1 MAVFRLS
8 LLLQVGFV
16 IGSNHEYAE
25 WSAHGKDIRAQEA
38 IYGAQT
44 HRRQLAHLR
53 APHPPVETAK
63 LPQKIEEYLPRVV
76 TAFLHTGD
84 STTLKHANC
93 SRRYE
98 LTSLRGRSH
107 ATPHYSMSSVL
118 DTVLHATNF
127 LNMILQANR
136 SREQS
141 LRRDIEWYH
150 ALVRSILE
158 GDAKIH
164 RAVVTF
170 SADPSVEGPSVL
182 LQATRAGGEI
192 VLQDLSSVAHHHL
205 HNRTEDAEWYHDVK
219 DRKKP
224 SFHKRVLSQ
233 DFRSVDNSIKR
244 GESFIP
250 DKTHVKWS
258 APYLECENGNFLPRW
273 LLTLSAAF
281 YGLKPNLAPEFRGV
295 VRVDINLQDVDID
308 QCSTDGWFAGTHRCN
323 LTTMECLPIRGHG
336 FVLDKYKCHCKK
348 GFYHPNR
355 VAVNG
360 FTRDGRKGKGAD
372 SSPNADEGSSSDCLP
387 CQQGCAYCKDNTPC
401 VAREDGAL
409 RMAVLS
415 FQCLC
420 MLIVFVSMVL
430 IYHFR
435 RNKSIRASGLVLLEA
450 ILCGALLLY
459 FPVGILYFQ
468 PSVFRC
474 ILLRWVRLLG
484 FATVYGTLTLKLY
497 RVLKV
502 FLSRTAQRIPYMT
515 SWRVL
520 RLLGII
526 LLIVLWFLVAW
537 TSAVCQNP
545 DRKLAL
551 IDVGYTPDGLQFS
564 MCLLDRWDYMMAV
577 AEFLFL
583 LWAVYL
589 CYAVRTVPSA
599 FHEPRYM
606 AIAVHNELVL
616 TAIFYVIRFTLAP
629 ELHPDWMLLLFFTH
643 THLTVTVTLGL
654 LLIPKFLFAGTHMRD
669 DIASEAY
676 EDELDMGRSGSYLNS
691 SITSAWSEH
700 SLDPEDIRT
709 PDEMG
714 HLSSINGCG
723 VRSYDSLWEK
733 RTNEELK
740 KLYSQLE
747 IYKRKKMLANNPH
760 LQKKR
765 SSKKGLGRSLMRR
778 ITEIPESVHRQCSR
792 EDKEAGEHGSNR
804 NSICMLKKN
813 PFDPT
818 HPGKPAKEE
827 TLKNKVFSL
836 KKSHSSYDHVRDQ
849 SEDSNSSATEKM
861 EVTTAEGSLLDTLMG
876 KKLVKKKS
884 SENISVPSESTESVP
899 LVCKSA
905 SAHNLTADKKPI
917 HPRASMLQKSLSVI
931 ASAKEKTLGLTGKTQ
946 STEDSNKK
954 SQPKSKDTRVNAE
967 SENECQPKMIISQSV
982 EYKQSTAKGRIMK
995 QPVSGSQPTICSDPV
1010 KGKDLYDLS
1019 EVCPWEVEDLPTP
1032 SENKVQKHVSI
1043 APKETTT
1050 VHGGGTKGGKSQQ
1063 QKQKV
1068 SDQSPSSAQHS
1079 KEIQRTTAVRA
1090 EVCPWE
1096 DGGESQTSQVEGLK
1110 QQTSSQ
1116 SSQLAKTQQP
1126 LSKVESS
1133 QTNLAEVCPWNF
1145 EEAQKTTELACS
1157 PNMTKQRK
1165 GTSPVDGQG
1174 RSTLSDPSKIAVSLQ
1189 PPTSKA
1195 DVCPWD
1201 YESTAVSPNS
1211 ERTPS
1216 PSRGSKTKESP
1227 SKKTDTPSTRTV
1239 EKEKS
1244 KDTDDERSRTKAKDK
1259 SKSSEKQMSQQKMA
1273 EVCPWDVESH
1283 QEVPVVEKR
1292 KSANVGAAKAKPAE
1306 VCPWDF
1312 EDTSDK
1318 KGTDK
1323 SASVVKQSNPNP
1335 KGGVVSA
1342 PKKADVCPWDF
1353 EDSTS
1358 SKKA

>member
-8 LLLQVGFV
+8 LLLHVGFV
-16 IGSNHEYAE
+16 IGSNRPYAGPVTSE
-25 WSAHGKDIRAQEA
+25 HQRQQGRRRADA
-38 IYGAQT
+38 IPGAQPGA
-44 HRRQLAHLR
+44 QLAHLR
-53 APHPPVETAK
+53 APRSFPGEK
-63 LPQKIEEYLPRVV
+63 SEEHLPRVV

-84 STTLKHANC
+84 SRTLKHANC
-93 SRRYE
+93 SRKYE
-98 LTSLRGRSH
+98 LTSLLRGRSH
-107 ATPHYSMSSVL
+107 EKPALTHERVL
-118 DTVLHATNF
+118 ETVLHATNF
-127 LNMILQANR
+127 LNMILQDR
-136 SREQS
+136 SREHN

-170 SADPSVEGPSVL
+170 GGDASIL
-182 LQATRAGGEI
+182 LQATTGGEI
-192 VLQDLSSVAHHHL
+192 VLQDLPRMAHRHL
-205 HNRTEDAEWYHDVK
+205 HHRTMTAEWYHGM
-219 DRKKP
+219 RERQEP
-224 SFHKRVLSQ
+224 RFHKKVLSKAW
-233 DFRSVDNSIKR
+233 RSA
-244 GESFIP
+244 GEDSPERAREFLP
-250 DKTHVKWS
+250 DRTHEWS
-258 APYLECENGNFLPRW
+258 APYLECENGNFVPRW

-281 YGLKPNLAPEFRGV
+281 YGLKSNLDPEFRGV
-295 VRVDINLQDVDID
+295 VRVDVNLQDIDID

-323 LTTMECLPIRGHG
+323 LTTMECLPLRGHG
-336 FVLDKYKCHCKK
+336 FVLDKYQCQCKK

-360 FTRDGRKGKGAD
+360 FTKPGRKGKAGD
-372 SSPNADEGSSSDCLP
+372 GGPGENEGSPSDCLP
-387 CQQGCAYCKDNTPC
+387 CQQGCAFCKDNSPC
-401 VAREDGAL
+401 VALEDGAL
-409 RMAVLS
+409 RLAVLS

-420 MLIVFVSMVL
+420 MLIVFISMVL

-459 FPVGILYFQ
+459 FPVGILYFN

-520 RLLGII
+520 RLLAII
-526 LLIVLWFLVAW
+526 LLIVCWFLVAW

-551 IDVGYTPDGLQFS
+551 IDVGYTPDGSQFG

-616 TAIFYVIRFTLAP
+616 SAIFHVIRFTLAH

-654 LLIPKFLFAGTHMRD
+654 LLVPKFLFAGTHMRD

-700 SLDPEDIRT
+700 SLDPEDIR
-709 PDEMG
+709 
-714 HLSSINGCG
+714 
-723 VRSYDSLWEK
+723 
-733 RTNEELK
+733 EELK

-792 EDKEAGEHGSNR
+792 EEKEVGDYGSNR

-813 PFDPT
+813 PLEPS
-818 HPGKPAKEE
+818 HQVKPAKEE

-849 SEDSNSSATEKM
+849 NEDANRAAAEKM
-861 EVTTAEGSLLDTLMG
+861 EMATTEGSLLDTLMG
-876 KKLVKKKS
+876 KKLVKKQS
-884 SENISVPSESTESVP
+884 TENINAPSESTESVP

-946 STEDSNKK
+946 SSEDSNKK
-954 SQPKSKDTRVNAE
+954 SQPKSKDTKANAE
-967 SENECQPKMIISQSV
+967 TENDCQPKMIISQSV

-995 QPVSGSQPTICSDPV
+995 QPVTGSQPTICSDPV
-1010 KGKDLYDLS
+1010 RGKDLYDVS
-1019 EVCPWEVEDLPTP
+1019 EVCPWELEDLPTP
-1032 SENKVQKHVSI
+1032 SENKIQKHVSI

-1050 VHGGGTKGGKSQQ
+1050 IHGGSTKGSKS
-1063 QKQKV
+1063 QKQKG
-1068 SDQSPSSAQHS
+1068 SDQSPLSGRHS
-1079 KEIQRTTAVRA
+1079 KETQRTTSVRA
-1090 EVCPWE
+1090 DVCPWE
-1096 DGGESQTSQVEGLK
+1096 EGGETKASLSEGSRQQV
-1110 QQTSSQ
+1110 SSQ
-1116 SSQLAKTQQP
+1116 SRSNRPHSTLETSKT
-1126 LSKVESS
+1126 KR
-1133 QTNLAEVCPWNF
+1133 ADICPWDF
-1145 EEAQKTTELACS
+1145 EEQQKMTELARS
-1157 PNMTKQRK
+1157 PDTIKQK
-1165 GTSPVDGQG
+1165 KTTSPVDGRG
-1174 RSTLSDPSKIAVSLQ
+1174 RNLMSDTPKGVASLHL
-1189 PPTSKA
+1189 PMTKA
-1195 DVCPWD
+1195 EICPWD
-1201 YESTAVSPNS
+1201 YDSAAVSPNTD
-1211 ERTPS
+1211 RTPS
-1216 PSRGSKTKESP
+1216 PAQAPKTKESP
-1227 SKKTDTPSTRTV
+1227 TIKKGTPSIRTV

-1244 KDTDDERSRTKAKDK
+1244 KDTEDEQSLTKVQDK
-1259 SKSSEKQMSQQKMA
+1259 NKSSDKRLSQQKFSEA
-1273 EVCPWDVESH
+1273 CPWDVESP
-1283 QEVPVVEKR
+1283 QEGLQVEKR
-1292 KSANVGAAKAKPAE
+1292 KSANVGAAKPKQAE

-1312 EDTSDK
+1312 EDMSSKTGS
-1318 KGTDK
+1318 DK
-1323 SASVVKQSNPNP
+1323 SAPVEKQSNPNS
-1335 KGGVVSA
+1335 KGAAAGSA
-1342 PKKADVCPWDF
+1342 KKAEVCPWDF
-1353 EDSTS
+1353 DESKS

>member
-16 IGSNHEYAE
+16 IGSNHKYAE
-25 WSAHGKDIRAQEA
+25 WSAHGEDTGARAEV
-38 IYGAQT
+38 YGAQT

-53 APHPPVETAK
+53 APHPPPAAGETAE
-63 LPQKIEEYLPRVV
+63 LAQQIEESLPRVV

-98 LTSLRGRSH
+98 LASLRGRSH
-107 ATPHYSMSSVL
+107 AAPHHSMGSVL

-127 LNMILQANR
+127 LNVVLQTNR

-170 SADPSVEGPSVL
+170 SADSAVAGPSML

-205 HNRTEDAEWYHDVK
+205 HNRTADTEWYHEVK

-224 SFHKRVLSQ
+224 TFHKRVLSQ
-233 DFRSVDNSIKR
+233 DFKSVDSSLNR

-258 APYLECENGNFLPRW
+258 APYLEGENGNFAPRW

-281 YGLKPNLAPEFRGV
+281 YGLRNNLAPEFRGV

-323 LTTMECLPIRGHG
+323 LTTMECLPIRGQG

-360 FTRDGRKGKGAD
+360 FTRTGKKGKAAD
-372 SSPNADEGSSSDCLP
+372 SGPNADEASSSDCLP
-387 CQQGCAYCKDNTPC
+387 CQQGCAFCKDDTPC

-409 RMAVLS
+409 RMAVVS

-420 MLIVFVSMVL
+420 MLIVFISMVL
-430 IYHFR
+430 VYYFR

-526 LLIVLWFLVAW
+526 LLIVCWFLVAW

-545 DRKLAL
+545 DRKSTL

-616 TAIFYVIRFTLAP
+616 SAIFHVIRFTLAP

-654 LLIPKFLFAGTHMRD
+654 LLIPKFLFAGAHMRD

-714 HLSSINGCG
+714 PLSSINGCG
-723 VRSYDSLWEK
+723 VRPCDSHWEK

-792 EDKEAGEHGSNR
+792 DDKESGEHGSNR

-813 PFDPT
+813 PFDPP

-849 SEDSNSSATEKM
+849 NEDSNSSTTDKM
-861 EVTTAEGSLLDTLMG
+861 EVTPAEGSLLDTLMG

-884 SENISVPSESTESVP
+884 SENVCVPSESTECVP

-917 HPRASMLQKSLSVI
+917 HPKASMLQKSLSVI
-931 ASAKEKTLGLTGKTQ
+931 ASAKEKTLGLTGKAQ
-946 STEDSNKK
+946 IAEDSNKK
-954 SQPKSKDTRVNAE
+954 SQSKSKETRASAE
-967 SENECQPKMIISQSV
+967 PENEGPSKMIISQSV
-982 EYKQSTAKGRIMK
+982 EYKQTVAKGTIMK
-995 QPVSGSQPTICSDPV
+995 QPVSGSEPTICSDPV

-1019 EVCPWEVEDLPTP
+1019 EVCPWEVEDVPTP
-1032 SENKVQKHVSI
+1032 SENKVIKHVSI

-1050 VHGGGTKGGKSQQ
+1050 VHGGSTKGGKSQQ
-1063 QKQKV
+1063 QKQKA
-1068 SDQSPSSAQHS
+1068 SDHSSGRNS
-1079 KEIQRTTAVRA
+1079 KEIQKTTAVRA

-1096 DGGESQTSQVEGLK
+1096 DGGESNVSQGEGSKQQLSSQTSQF
-1110 QQTSSQ
+1110 
-1116 SSQLAKTQQP
+1116 AKTQQP
-1126 LSKVESS
+1126 HSAVESS
-1133 QTNLAEVCPWNF
+1133 KTARVDICPWDF
-1145 EEAQKTTELACS
+1145 EEPQTTTEVS
-1157 PNMTKQRK
+1157 RSSDTTKQK
-1165 GTSPVDGQG
+1165 KSTSPVDCRGK
-1174 RSTLSDPSKIAVSLQ
+1174 SILSDPSKVGGSLQ
-1189 PPTSKA
+1189 PPTKV

-1201 YESTAVSPNS
+1201 YDSTAVSPNS
-1211 ERTPS
+1211 ETTPS
-1216 PSRGSKTKESP
+1216 PSQVAKTKEDL
-1227 SKKTDTPSTRTV
+1227 SKKKATPSTRTLD
-1239 EKEKS
+1239 KEKS
-1244 KDTDDERSRTKAKDK
+1244 KDIDEKSRTKSKDK
-1259 SKSSEKQMSQQKMA
+1259 SKSSERHASPQKLA
-1273 EVCPWDVESH
+1273 EVCPWDVESQ
-1283 QEVPVVEKR
+1283 QEVPLVEKR
-1292 KSANVGAAKAKPAE
+1292 KSANVGAAKPKPAE
-1306 VCPWDF
+1306 VCPWEF
-1312 EDTSDK
+1312 EDTSAN

-1335 KGGVVSA
+1335 KGGVETA
-1342 PKKADVCPWDF
+1342 AKKADVCPWDF
-1353 EDSTS
+1353 EESAS
-1358 SKKA
+1358 SKQA

>member
-16 IGSNHEYAE
+16 IGSNHKYAE
-25 WSAHGKDIRAQEA
+25 WSAHGEDMGAREA
-38 IYGAQT
+38 VHGAQT

-53 APHPPVETAK
+53 APHHPPGETAAE
-63 LPQKIEEYLPRVV
+63 LPQKIEEHLPRVV

-84 STTLKHANC
+84 STILKHANC

-98 LTSLRGRSH
+98 LTSLRGRSQ
-107 ATPHYSMSSVL
+107 ATPHHSMSSVL

-170 SADPSVEGPSVL
+170 NADPSVAGPSVL

-192 VLQDLSSVAHHHL
+192 VLQDLSSMAHRHL
-205 HNRTEDAEWYHDVK
+205 HNRTVDTEWYHDVR

-233 DFRSVDNSIKR
+233 DIRAVDNSLRR

-258 APYLECENGNFLPRW
+258 APYLECENGNFVPRW

-323 LTTMECLPIRGHG
+323 LTTMECLPTHGHG
-336 FVLDKYKCHCKK
+336 FVLDKYSCHCKK

-360 FTRDGRKGKGAD
+360 FTKMGRKGKAAD
-372 SSPNADEGSSSDCLP
+372 SGPNADEGSSSDCLP
-387 CQQGCAYCKDNTPC
+387 CQPGCAYCKDDTPC

-526 LLIVLWFLVAW
+526 LLIVCWFLVAW

-551 IDVGYTPDGLQFS
+551 IDVGYTPNGLQFS

-606 AIAVHNELVL
+606 AIAVHNELIL

-700 SLDPEDIRT
+700 SLDPEDIR
-709 PDEMG
+709 
-714 HLSSINGCG
+714 
-723 VRSYDSLWEK
+723 
-733 RTNEELK
+733 EELK

-849 SEDSNSSATEKM
+849 SEDSNSSATDKM
-861 EVTTAEGSLLDTLMG
+861 EVTPAEGSLLDTLMG

-954 SQPKSKDTRVNAE
+954 SQPKSKDTRANAE

-982 EYKQSTAKGRIMK
+982 EYKQTAPLGRIMK
-995 QPVSGSQPTICSDPV
+995 QPVSGSQPTICSDPG

-1050 VHGGGTKGGKSQQ
+1050 VHGGSTKGGKSHQ
-1063 QKQKV
+1063 QKQKT
-1068 SDQSPSSAQHS
+1068 SDHSPSSGRNS
-1079 KEIQRTTAVRA
+1079 KEIQKSTAVRA
-1090 EVCPWE
+1090 DVCPWE
-1096 DGGESQTSQVEGLK
+1096 DGGESQGSPSEGK
-1110 QQTSSQ
+1110 QQTYSQ
-1116 SSQLAKTQQP
+1116 ASKPAMTQQP
-1126 LSKVESS
+1126 HSTTESS
-1133 QTNLAEVCPWNF
+1133 KTHRVEVCPWDF
-1145 EEAQKTTELACS
+1145 QEAETTTELARS
-1157 PNMTKQRK
+1157 PDTTTQRK
-1165 GTSPVDGQG
+1165 GTSPVDGKG
-1174 RSTLSDPSKIAVSLQ
+1174 RSSLSDPSKTGGSLQ
-1189 PPTSKA
+1189 PPSSKV

-1201 YESTAVSPNS
+1201 YDSTAVSPNS

-1216 PSRGSKTKESP
+1216 PSRAPKTKESP
-1227 SKKTDTPSTRTV
+1227 SKKKGTPSTRTV
-1239 EKEKS
+1239 EKEKT
-1244 KDTDDERSRTKAKDK
+1244 KDADDEKSRTKAKDK
-1259 SKSSEKQMSQQKMA
+1259 SKSSDKHVSQQKMA

-1283 QEVPVVEKR
+1283 QEVPAVEKR
-1292 KSANVGAAKAKPAE
+1292 KSANVGAAKPKPAE

-1312 EDTSDK
+1312 EDTSDN
-1318 KGTDK
+1318 KGTDR
-1323 SASVVKQSNPNP
+1323 SAPVVKQSSPNP
-1335 KGGVVSA
+1335 KGRAAVA

>member
-1 MAVFRLS
+1 MAVFRLA

-16 IGSNHEYAE
+16 I
-25 WSAHGKDIRAQEA
+25 AHGGGGR
-38 IYGAQT
+38 GGGGRT
-44 HRRQLAHLR
+44 HRGHRLAHLR
-53 APHPPVETAK
+53 GEAAQLRPSDAVAE
-63 LPQKIEEYLPRVV
+63 
-76 TAFLHTGD
+76 FLHTGD
-84 STTLKHANC
+84 SGALKRANC

-98 LTSLRGRSH
+98 LASLRGRAPGS
-107 ATPHYSMSSVL
+107 PHGSVL
-118 DTVLHATNF
+118 DVVMHASNF
-127 LNMILQANR
+127 LNMVLQANR

-141 LRRDIEWYH
+141 LRRDVEWYH
-150 ALVRSILE
+150 ALVRSILL
-158 GDAKIH
+158 GDPDIH
-164 RAVVTF
+164 RAVVAF
-170 SADPSVEGPSVL
+170 APDESHAPPGPWVH

-192 VLQDLSSVAHHHL
+192 VLQDTGGHHL
-205 HNRTEDAEWYHDVK
+205 HNRTAETEWFHGFK
-219 DRKKP
+219 DRKKLT
-224 SFHKRVLSQ
+224 FHKRVLSQ
-233 DFRSVDNSIKR
+233 DFTSVDNSLRR

-250 DKTHVKWS
+250 DKTHLRWS
-258 APYLECENGNFLPRW
+258 APYLECEDGNLVPPW

-281 YGLKPNLAPEFRGV
+281 YGLRPNLSPEFRGV

-308 QCSTDGWFAGTHRCN
+308 QCSTDGWFAGTHGCN
-323 LTTMECLPIRGHG
+323 LTTMECLPMRGHG
-336 FVLDKYKCHCKK
+336 FVLDKYKCVCRT
-348 GFYHPNR
+348 GFYHPSR
-355 VAVNG
+355 VAVSG
-360 FTRDGRKGKGAD
+360 VTRAGPKGTVPD
-372 SSPNADEGSSSDCLP
+372 SGPNADEASSSDCLP
-387 CQQGCAYCKDNTPC
+387 CQPGCAFCKDDTPC
-401 VAREDGAL
+401 VAREDDAL
-409 RMAVLS
+409 RLAVLS
-415 FQCLC
+415 FQSLC
-420 MLIVFVSMVL
+420 MLVVFISMVL
-430 IYHFR
+430 VYHFR

-520 RLLGII
+520 RLLAII
-526 LLIVLWFLVAW
+526 LLIVCWFLVAW
-537 TSAVCQNP
+537 TSAVCQIA
-545 DRKLAL
+545 DRKSAL

-564 MCLLDRWDYMMAV
+564 MCLLDHWDFMMAV

-616 TAIFYVIRFTLAP
+616 SAIFHVLRFTLAP

-654 LLIPKFLFAGTHMRD
+654 LLIPKFLFAGAHMRD

-700 SLDPEDIRT
+700 SLDPEDIR
-709 PDEMG
+709 
-714 HLSSINGCG
+714 
-723 VRSYDSLWEK
+723 
-733 RTNEELK
+733 EELK

-792 EDKEAGEHGSNR
+792 EEKDVGEHTGNR
-804 NSICMLKKN
+804 NSICVLKKN
-813 PFDPT
+813 PFDQT
-818 HPGKPAKEE
+818 MKPVKEE
-827 TLKNKVFSL
+827 TLKNKMFSL

-849 SEDSNSSATEKM
+849 SEDSSSSATDKM
-861 EVTTAEGSLLDTLMG
+861 EVMVADGSLLDTLMG

-884 SENISVPSESTESVP
+884 SENLGAPSESTESVP

-905 SAHNLTADKKPI
+905 SAHNLTADKKPL

-931 ASAKEKTLGLTGKTQ
+931 ATAKEKTLGLTGKTQ
-946 STEDSNKK
+946 SAEDGNKK
-954 SQPKSKDTRVNAE
+954 PKSAAEAENA
-967 SENECQPKMIISQSV
+967 
-982 EYKQSTAKGRIMK
+982 TKGR
-995 QPVSGSQPTICSDPV
+995 TDPV

-1019 EVCPWEVEDLPTP
+1019 EVCPWEVEDVPTP
-1032 SENKVQKHVSI
+1032 SENKIQKHVSI

-1050 VHGGGTKGGKSQQ
+1050 VHGGSTKGGKSQ
-1063 QKQKV
+1063 KQKV
-1068 SDQSPSSAQHS
+1068 TDSSPSGVR
-1079 KEIQRTTAVRA
+1079 QRTPRE

-1096 DGGESQTSQVEGLK
+1096 DTNQVE
-1110 QQTSSQ
+1110 TSTQ
-1116 SSQLAKTQQP
+1116 AAKTNR
-1126 LSKVESS
+1126 E
-1133 QTNLAEVCPWNF
+1133 
-1145 EEAQKTTELACS
+1145 
-1157 PNMTKQRK
+1157 
-1165 GTSPVDGQG
+1165 
-1174 RSTLSDPSKIAVSLQ
+1174 
-1189 PPTSKA
+1189 

-1201 YESTAVSPNS
+1201 YGETTETCPAAKQRKGASSPEARNISSKAEVCPRDNPASPNT
-1211 ERTPS
+1211 ES
-1216 PSRGSKTKESP
+1216 PHRSSKPKESP
-1227 SKKTDTPSTRTV
+1227 SKRRTLER
-1239 EKEKS
+1239 EKDMS
-1244 KDTDDERSRTKAKDK
+1244 KDNKDEKSRTKAKDK
-1259 SKSSEKQMSQQKMA
+1259 SKPSESQQRLA
-1273 EVCPWDVESH
+1273 EVCPWDMDSH
-1283 QEVPVVEKR
+1283 QEVAAVEKR
-1292 KSANVGAAKAKPAE
+1292 KSANVGAVKAKKAE

-1318 KGTDK
+1318 KDK
-1323 SASVVKQSNPNP
+1323 SSTGRRSALNAGPVP
-1335 KGGVVSA
+1335 KT
-1342 PKKADVCPWDF
+1342 ADVCPWDF
-1353 EDSTS
+1353 ED
-1358 SKKA
+1358 KKA

>member
-8 LLLQVGFV
+8 LLLHVGFV
-16 IGSNHEYAE
+16 IGSNHKYAQ
-25 WSAHGKDIRAQEA
+25 WSAHGEDARARE
-38 IYGAQT
+38 AQT
-44 HRRQLAHLR
+44 HSRQLVAHLR
-53 APHPPVETAK
+53 APQHPPPPPHPHPLGGE
-63 LPQKIEEYLPRVV
+63 LPQKIEEHLPRVV

-98 LTSLRGRSH
+98 LTSLRGRSRV
-107 ATPHYSMSSVL
+107 TPHHSMSSVL

-170 SADPSVEGPSVL
+170 SADSSVEGASVL

-192 VLQDLSSVAHHHL
+192 VLQDLSSMAQHHL
-205 HNRTEDAEWYHDVK
+205 HNRTADTEWYHDVK
-219 DRKKP
+219 DKKKP
-224 SFHKRVLSQ
+224 SFKKRVLSQ
-233 DFRSVDNSIKR
+233 DFRSVDNSLKR

-258 APYLECENGNFLPRW
+258 APYLECENGNFVPRW

-323 LTTMECLPIRGHG
+323 TTTMECLPIHGHG

-348 GFYHPNR
+348 GFYHHNR

-360 FTRDGRKGKGAD
+360 FTGMGRKGKAAD
-372 SSPNADEGSSSDCLP
+372 SGPNADEGSSSDCMP
-387 CQQGCAYCKDNTPC
+387 CQQGCAYCKDDTPC

-420 MLIVFVSMVL
+420 LLIVFVSMVL

-526 LLIVLWFLVAW
+526 LLIVCWFLVAW

-551 IDVGYTPDGLQFS
+551 IDVGYTPNGLQFS

-616 TAIFYVIRFTLAP
+616 SAIFYVIRFTLAP

-700 SLDPEDIRT
+700 SLDPEDIR
-709 PDEMG
+709 
-714 HLSSINGCG
+714 
-723 VRSYDSLWEK
+723 
-733 RTNEELK
+733 EELK

-813 PFDPT
+813 PFDPP
-818 HPGKPAKEE
+818 HSGKPAKEE

-849 SEDSNSSATEKM
+849 SEDSSSSATDKM
-861 EVTTAEGSLLDTLMG
+861 EVTPAEGSLLDTLMG

-884 SENISVPSESTESVP
+884 SENINAPSESTESVP

-905 SAHNLTADKKPI
+905 SAHNLTADKKPL

-954 SQPKSKDTRVNAE
+954 SQPKSKDTRANAE
-967 SENECQPKMIISQSV
+967 PENECQLKMIMSQSV
-982 EYKQSTAKGRIMK
+982 EYKQSAAKGRIMK
-995 QPVSGSQPTICSDPV
+995 QPVGGSQPTICSDPV

-1050 VHGGGTKGGKSQQ
+1050 VHGGSTKGSKSQQ
-1063 QKQKV
+1063 HKQKA
-1068 SDQSPSSAQHS
+1068 SDQSPSSSRHS

-1090 EVCPWE
+1090 DVCPWE
-1096 DGGESQTSQVEGLK
+1096 DGGESQGSQVEGSK
-1110 QQTSSQ
+1110 QQIYSQTSKP
-1116 SSQLAKTQQP
+1116 AKTQQP
-1126 LSKVESS
+1126 HSASESAK
-1133 QTNLAEVCPWNF
+1133 THRVDVCPWDF
-1145 EEAQKTTELACS
+1145 EEVQKTTELAHS
-1157 PNMTKQRK
+1157 PDMTKPRK
-1165 GTSPVDGQG
+1165 GSSPVDGKG
-1174 RSTLSDPSKIAVSLQ
+1174 RSGLSLQ
-1189 PPTSKA
+1189 PPSTKI

-1201 YESTAVSPNS
+1201 YDSTAVSPNS
-1211 ERTPS
+1211 GQRTPS
-1216 PSRGSKTKESP
+1216 PSRAPKTKESP
-1227 SKKTDTPSTRTV
+1227 SKKKASPSTRTV

-1244 KDTDDERSRTKAKDK
+1244 KDADEEKSRTKAKDK
-1259 SKSSEKQMSQQKMA
+1259 SKSSEKHASQQKMA
-1273 EVCPWDVESH
+1273 EVCPWDVESLP
-1283 QEVPVVEKR
+1283 EVAVVEKR

-1342 PKKADVCPWDF
+1342 AKKADVCPWDF
-1353 EDSTS
+1353 DESTS

>member
-1 MAVFRLS
+1 KKLTRAMDSNTIWSRD
-8 LLLQVGFV
+8 FV
-16 IGSNHEYAE
+16 
-25 WSAHGKDIRAQEA
+25 
-38 IYGAQT
+38 
-44 HRRQLAHLR
+44 
-53 APHPPVETAK
+53 
-63 LPQKIEEYLPRVV
+63 LPQVLEEHLPRVV

-98 LTSLRGRSH
+98 LTSLRGRSQG
-107 ATPHYSMSSVL
+107 APHSSVSSAL
-118 DTVLHATNF
+118 GSVLHATNF
-127 LNMILQANR
+127 LSTILQANR

-158 GDAKIH
+158 GDARIH

-170 SADPSVEGPSVL
+170 GAEGPSVLL
-182 LQATRAGGEI
+182 LQATRAGAEI
-192 VLQDLSSVAHHHL
+192 ILQDLSGVAHHHL
-205 HNRTEDAEWYHDVK
+205 HNRTADTEWYHHVK
-219 DRKKP
+219 DRKP
-224 SFHKRVLSQ
+224 TFHKRVLSQ
-233 DFRSVDNSIKR
+233 DHGSLKR
-244 GESFIP
+244 GQSFIP
-250 DKTHVKWS
+250 DKAHVKWS
-258 APYLECENGNFLPRW
+258 APYLECQNGNFVPRW

-281 YGLKPNLAPEFRGV
+281 YGLESNLVPEFRGV
-295 VRVDINLQDVDID
+295 VRVDVNLQDVDID
-308 QCSTDGWFAGTHRCN
+308 QCSSDGWFAGTHRCN
-323 LTTMECLPIRGHG
+323 MTTMQCLPIRGHG

-348 GFYHPNR
+348 GFYHPSR
-355 VAVNG
+355 VAVSS
-360 FTRDGRKGKGAD
+360 FMSRQGKVAD
-372 SSPNADEGSSSDCLP
+372 SGPNADEGSSNDCLP
-387 CQQGCAYCKDNTPC
+387 CQQGCAYCKDDTPC
-401 VAREDGAL
+401 VVQEDGAL

-420 MLIVFVSMVL
+420 LLIVFISMVL

-520 RLLGII
+520 RLLSII
-526 LLIVLWFLVAW
+526 LLIVCWFLVAW

-551 IDVGYTPDGLQFS
+551 IDVGYTPDGLQFG

-616 TAIFYVIRFTLAP
+616 SAIFYVIRFTLVL

-700 SLDPEDIRT
+700 SLDPEDIR
-709 PDEMG
+709 
-714 HLSSINGCG
+714 
-723 VRSYDSLWEK
+723 
-733 RTNEELK
+733 EELK

-792 EDKEAGEHGSNR
+792 EDKEGAEHGSNR

-818 HPGKPAKEE
+818 HTGKPIKEE

-849 SEDSNSSATEKM
+849 SEDSNSSATDKM
-861 EVTTAEGSLLDTLMG
+861 EVATAEGSLLDTLMG
-876 KKLVKKKS
+876 RKLVKKS
-884 SENISVPSESTESVP
+884 SENINAPSESTESVP

-905 SAHNLTADKKPI
+905 SAHNLSADKKPI

-931 ASAKEKTLGLTGKTQ
+931 ASAKEKTLGLTAKTQ

-967 SENECQPKMIISQSV
+967 PENECQPKMIVSQSV
-982 EYKQSTAKGRIMK
+982 EGKQNVVKGKIMK
-995 QPVSGSQPTICSDPV
+995 QPVGGSQPTICSDPV

-1043 APKETTT
+1043 APKESTT
-1050 VHGGGTKGGKSQQ
+1050 VHGGSTKGGKFQQ
-1063 QKQKV
+1063 QKRA
-1068 SDQSPSSAQHS
+1068 SDQSPSSRPS
-1079 KEIQRTTAVRA
+1079 KEVQKTTSVRSDICPWEDECESQSSQVESSKQQLHNQA
-1090 EVCPWE
+1090 SKPAKTQQTPSTTQSSKTNRVEVCPW
-1096 DGGESQTSQVEGLK
+1096 D
-1110 QQTSSQ
+1110 
-1116 SSQLAKTQQP
+1116 
-1126 LSKVESS
+1126 
-1133 QTNLAEVCPWNF
+1133 F
-1145 EEAQKTTELACS
+1145 EEPQKTTELTHS
-1157 PNMTKQRK
+1157 PDTTTRRK
-1165 GTSPVDGQG
+1165 GASPVDGKG
-1174 RSTLSDPSKIAVSLQ
+1174 RNALSDTAKTGGSLQ
-1189 PPTSKA
+1189 PPGTRPE
-1195 DVCPWD
+1195 VCPWD
-1201 YESTAVSPNS
+1201 YESNALPPNS
-1211 ERTPS
+1211 EQRTPS
-1216 PSRGSKTKESP
+1216 PSRASKTKESP
-1227 SKKTDTPSTRTV
+1227 SKKKAQRKEDTREYITFSVSLLCCWLHITLDCTPAVAPCVYTY
-1239 EKEKS
+1239 
-1244 KDTDDERSRTKAKDK
+1244 
-1259 SKSSEKQMSQQKMA
+1259 
-1273 EVCPWDVESH
+1273 SH
-1283 QEVPVVEKR
+1283 QPLT
-1292 KSANVGAAKAKPAE
+1292 
-1306 VCPWDF
+1306 VCFPR
-1312 EDTSDK
+1312 EHRRINQR
-1318 KGTDK
+1318 
-1323 SASVVKQSNPNP
+1323 QSEPQARTR
-1335 KGGVVSA
+1335 V
-1342 PKKADVCPWDF
+1342 
-1353 EDSTS
+1353 
-1358 SKKA
+1358 

>member
-16 IGSNHEYAE
+16 IGSSHKYAE
-25 WSAHGKDIRAQEA
+25 WSEDIGAREA
-38 IYGAQT
+38 VRGAQT
-44 HRRQLAHLR
+44 HRPQLAHLR
-53 APHPPVETAK
+53 APHRVPRETAPG
-63 LPQKIEEYLPRVV
+63 LPQKIEEHLPRVV

-93 SRRYE
+93 SRKYE
-98 LTSLRGRSH
+98 LASLRGRSH
-107 ATPHYSMSSVL
+107 AAPHRSMGSVL
-118 DTVLHATNF
+118 DAVLHATNF

-136 SREQS
+136 SREHN

-150 ALVRSILE
+150 ALVRSIVE
-158 GDAKIH
+158 GDARIH

-170 SADPSVEGPSVL
+170 GGGSSFAGPAVL

-192 VLQDLSSVAHHHL
+192 VLQDLSGVAHHHL
-205 HNRTEDAEWYHDVK
+205 RNRSADTEWYHEIK

-233 DFRSVDNSIKR
+233 DFSSVDNSIKR

-250 DKTHVKWS
+250 DKTHVRWS
-258 APYLECENGNFLPRW
+258 APYLECENGNFAPRW
-273 LLTLSAAF
+273 LLTVSAAF
-281 YGLKPNLAPEFRGV
+281 YGLKSNLAPEFRGV
-295 VRVDINLQDVDID
+295 VRVDVNLQDIDID
-308 QCSTDGWFAGTHRCN
+308 QCSTDGWFARTHRCN
-323 LTTMECLPIRGHG
+323 LTTMECLPMPGHG
-336 FVLDKYKCHCKK
+336 FVLDKYKCHCRK
-348 GFYHPNR
+348 GFYHPSR

-360 FTRDGRKGKGAD
+360 FTRTGRKGKASN
-372 SSPNADEGSSSDCLP
+372 SSIDADEGSSSDCLP
-387 CQQGCAYCKDNTPC
+387 CQQGCSFCKDDTPC
-401 VAREDGAL
+401 VALEDGAL
-409 RMAVLS
+409 RLAVLS

-420 MLIVFVSMVL
+420 LLIVFISMVL
-430 IYHFR
+430 VYHYR

-526 LLIVLWFLVAW
+526 LLIVCWFLVAW

-551 IDVGYTPDGLQFS
+551 IEVGFTPDGLQFS

-723 VRSYDSLWEK
+723 VRSRDSVWEK

-792 EDKEAGEHGSNR
+792 EDKDAGEHGSNR

-813 PFDPT
+813 SLEPT
-818 HPGKPAKEE
+818 HPGKPVKEE

-849 SEDSNSSATEKM
+849 SDESNSS
-861 EVTTAEGSLLDTLMG
+861 VTDKAAVTAAEGSLLETLMG
-876 KKLVKKKS
+876 KKLVEKKS
-884 SENISVPSESTESVP
+884 NENINVPSESTESVP

-905 SAHNLTADKKPI
+905 SAHNLTAEKKLI

-931 ASAKEKTLGLTGKTQ
+931 ASANKKTLGLTGKTQ
-946 STEDSNKK
+946 SAEDSNKK
-954 SQPKSKDTRVNAE
+954 SQPKSKDAKVNAE
-967 SENECQPKMIISQSV
+967 PENESQPKMTVSQSV
-982 EYKQSTAKGRIMK
+982 EYKQSTTKGKNMK
-995 QPVSGSQPTICSDPV
+995 QPVSGSQPTVCSDPV

-1019 EVCPWEVEDLPTP
+1019 EVCPWEVEDVHTP

-1050 VHGGGTKGGKSQQ
+1050 VHGGSTKGSKS
-1063 QKQKV
+1063 QKQKA
-1068 SDQSPSSAQHS
+1068 SEQSPSSVRHS
-1079 KEIQRTTAVRA
+1079 KEIQKSSAVRA

-1096 DGGESQTSQVEGLK
+1096 EGGESQPSQVEGSK
-1110 QQTSSQ
+1110 QLISSQ
-1116 SSQLAKTQQP
+1116 SNSQPPTSAMKSSKTHR
-1126 LSKVESS
+1126 EDI
-1133 QTNLAEVCPWNF
+1133 CPWDF
-1145 EEAQKTTELACS
+1145 EELQKISDSAQS
-1157 PNMTKQRK
+1157 QDMTKQKK
-1165 GTSPVDGQG
+1165 GASPVNGRG
-1174 RSTLSDPSKIAVSLQ
+1174 RSIISDHPTIGASLQ

-1195 DVCPWD
+1195 DVCPSD
-1201 YESTAVSPNS
+1201 YDSTAVSPNS

-1216 PSRGSKTKESP
+1216 FSEAPKTKEAL
-1227 SKKTDTPSTRTV
+1227 SKKKGTLSTRTV
-1239 EKEKS
+1239 EQEKS
-1244 KDTDDERSRTKAKDK
+1244 KGADEDKSRTKAKDK
-1259 SKSSEKQMSQQKMA
+1259 GKSSEKHTSQQKMA
-1273 EVCPWDVESH
+1273 EVCPWDVESY
-1283 QEVPVVEKR
+1283 QEVPLVEKR
-1292 KSANVGAAKAKPAE
+1292 KSANVGAAKGKQVE

-1318 KGTDK
+1318 KGAGKETT
-1323 SASVVKQSNPNP
+1323 AVKHSNTTS
-1335 KGGVVSA
+1335 KGGAVSTA
-1342 PKKADVCPWDF
+1342 KKADVCPWDF

>member
-16 IGSNHEYAE
+16 IGSIPAHAE
-25 WSAHGKDIRAQEA
+25 WTARGEGDAGARGLIR
-38 IYGAQT
+38 GA
-44 HRRQLAHLR
+44 
-53 APHPPVETAK
+53 PEHPPGETARGT
-63 LPQKIEEYLPRVV
+63 QERLPRVV

-84 STTLKHANC
+84 STTLKQANC

-98 LTSLRGRSH
+98 LTSLRGGPRG
-107 ATPHYSMSSVL
+107 TPPHPSVSSVL
-118 DTVLHATNF
+118 DAVLHATNF
-127 LNMILQANR
+127 LNVILQANR

-141 LRRDIEWYH
+141 LRRDIEWYR
-150 ALVRSILE
+150 ALVRSVLE
-158 GDAKIH
+158 GDARIH
-164 RAVVTF
+164 RAVVAF
-170 SADPSVEGPSVL
+170 SPESSSAAGAPSVL
-182 LQATRAGGEI
+182 LQATRASGEI
-192 VLQDLSSVAHHHL
+192 VLQDLSGAAHRHL
-205 HNRTEDAEWYHDVK
+205 HNRTVDTEWYHAVK

-224 SFHKRVLSQ
+224 GSHKRVLSR
-233 DFRSVDNSIKR
+233 DFGSPDTSSKR
-244 GESFIP
+244 RESFIP
-250 DKTHVKWS
+250 EKTHVKWS
-258 APYLECENGNFLPRW
+258 VPYLECENGNFVPRW

-281 YGLKPNLAPEFRGV
+281 YGLKPNLVPEFRGV

-308 QCSTDGWFAGTHRCN
+308 QCSADGWFAGTHRCN
-323 LTTMECLPIRGHG
+323 LTTMECVPLHGHG
-336 FVLDKYKCHCKK
+336 FVLDKYSCRCRT

-355 VAVNG
+355 VAVNS
-360 FTRDGRKGKGAD
+360 FTGTGRKGKAGD
-372 SSPNADEGSSSDCLP
+372 SGPNADEGSSSDCLP
-387 CQQGCAYCKDNTPC
+387 CRQGCAYCRDETPC
-401 VAREDGAL
+401 VAPADGVL
-409 RMAVLS
+409 RLAVVS
-415 FQCLC
+415 VQCLC
-420 MLIVFVSMVL
+420 VLLVFVAMVL
-430 IYHFR
+430 VYHFR

-526 LLIVLWFLVAW
+526 LLIVCWFLVAW

-606 AIAVHNELVL
+606 AIAVHSELVL
-616 TAIFYVIRFTLAP
+616 TAIFYAIRFTLAA

-654 LLIPKFLFAGTHMRD
+654 LLIPKFLFAGTHMRE

-700 SLDPEDIRT
+700 SLDPEDIR
-709 PDEMG
+709 
-714 HLSSINGCG
+714 
-723 VRSYDSLWEK
+723 
-733 RTNEELK
+733 EELK

-792 EDKEAGEHGSNR
+792 EDKDAGEHGSNR

-818 HPGKPAKEE
+818 HQSKPAKED

-849 SEDSNSSATEKM
+849 SEESSSSATDKM
-861 EVTTAEGSLLDTLMG
+861 EATPAEGSLLDTLMG
-876 KKLVKKKS
+876 KKLVKKQS
-884 SENISVPSESTESVP
+884 SDNVSESTESVP

-905 SAHNLTADKKPI
+905 SAHNLSADKKPI

-931 ASAKEKTLGLTGKTQ
+931 ASAKEKTLGLTSGKAAGA
-946 STEDSNKK
+946 EESNKK
-954 SQPKSKDTRVNAE
+954 SQPKGKDARVNPE
-967 SENECQPKMIISQSV
+967 PDMERQPKMIISQSV
-982 EYKQSTAKGRIMK
+982 EYKQTAALGRIMK
-995 QPVSGSQPTICSDPV
+995 QPASSSQPSICSDPV
-1010 KGKDLYDLS
+1010 KAKDLYDLS

-1050 VHGGGTKGGKSQQ
+1050 VHGGGGAMGGKSQ
-1063 QKQKV
+1063 KQKP
-1068 SDQSPSSAQHS
+1068 SDQSPSRAS
-1079 KEIQRTTAVRA
+1079 KTSQRTAAAAARA
-1090 EVCPWE
+1090 DVCPWE
-1096 DGGESQTSQVEGLK
+1096 DGGESQGGQEDVSK
-1110 QQTSSQ
+1110 QKSSK
-1116 SSQLAKTQQP
+1116 SPKTQRP
-1126 LSKVESS
+1126 CSTTESPK
-1133 QTNLAEVCPWNF
+1133 THPADVCPWDS
-1145 EEAQKTTELACS
+1145 EEPQKTAEPQRRGPS
-1157 PNMTKQRK
+1157 PAEGKA
-1165 GTSPVDGQG
+1165 
-1174 RSTLSDPSKIAVSLQ
+1174 RSTLSDPSRTEGSLL
-1189 PPTSKA
+1189 PTA
-1195 DVCPWD
+1195 P
-1201 YESTAVSPNS
+1201 

-1216 PSRGSKTKESP
+1216 PSRAHQTAEAPSKTP
-1227 SKKTDTPSTRTV
+1227 RAV
-1239 EKEKS
+1239 ERS
-1244 KDTDDERSRTKAKDK
+1244 KDVAADDRGRAKAKDK
-1259 SKSSEKQMSQQKMA
+1259 GKCSEKRASQQKMA
-1273 EVCPWDVESH
+1273 EVCPWDVEGPP
-1283 QEVPVVEKR
+1283 EAAPVEKR
-1292 KSANVGAAKAKPAE
+1292 RSANVGAAKAKPAD

-1312 EDTSDK
+1312 ADASDK
-1318 KGTDK
+1318 KGTD
-1323 SASVVKQSNPNP
+1323 SGSVVNP
-1335 KGGVVSA
+1335 KAGVAVDA
-1342 PKKADVCPWDF
+1342 KKADVCPWDF
-1353 EDSTS
+1353 DDGTS